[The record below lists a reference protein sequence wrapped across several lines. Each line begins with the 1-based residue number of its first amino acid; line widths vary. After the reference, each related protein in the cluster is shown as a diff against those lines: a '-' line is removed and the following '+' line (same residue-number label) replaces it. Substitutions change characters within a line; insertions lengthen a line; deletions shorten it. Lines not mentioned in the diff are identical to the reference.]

1 MHLSIENAVRTAGRL
16 MTICSR
22 NSKRNVWWR
31 PSVLGARYTLVSGPP
46 QSAAACDGLAPK
58 LFPAVFQDLSLDIPD
73 LKILCVKYDMPPR
86 RQQAWNELHEKMSNK
101 RTRNEGN
108 SKKGSAFAP
117 HEIIVQRLSSEP
129 DNKQT
134 YRPVQPREFVSF
146 SYNDL
151 NLVNLKK
158 ACADHFNVPV
168 GSVDV
173 LVSNKGPSA
182 TNVNQIPH
190 RKDKVSL
197 SVYLCNTIL
206 PSTWSAGSSV
216 VVSLFV
222 AVLVS
227 LICTDGN
234 SWPHLG
240 HLQIDW
246 WSVVSWARLINI
258 LLHNQVSE

>member
-1 MHLSIENAVRTAGRL
+1 MHLSIENPVRTAGRL
-16 MTICSR
+16 MTFCSR
-22 NSKRNVWWR
+22 NSKQNVWWR
-31 PSVLGARYTLVSGPP
+31 PSVLIARNTLVSGPS
-46 QSAAACDGLAPK
+46 QSTPACDGLAE
-58 LFPAVFQDLSLDIPD
+58 LFPTPFQDFSLDLPD
-73 LKILCVKYDMPPR
+73 LKILCVKYNMPPH
-86 RQQAWNELHEKMSNK
+86 RQQAWNKLHEKMSNK

-108 SKKGSAFAP
+108 SKKGSTSAP
-117 HEIIVQRLSSEP
+117 HEIIVQRVSSEP

-151 NLVNLKK
+151 NHVNLKK

-173 LVSNKGPSA
+173 LVLNKGPSA

-197 SVYLCNTIL
+197 SVFLCNTIL
-206 PSTWSAGSSV
+206 PSTWSGSSV
-216 VVSLFV
+216 VVFLFV

-227 LICTDGN
+227 LICSYSN
-234 SWPHLG
+234 LWPGPLTNWFV
-240 HLQIDW
+240 I
-246 WSVVSWARLINI
+246 S
-258 LLHNQVSE
+258 SELSSAHK